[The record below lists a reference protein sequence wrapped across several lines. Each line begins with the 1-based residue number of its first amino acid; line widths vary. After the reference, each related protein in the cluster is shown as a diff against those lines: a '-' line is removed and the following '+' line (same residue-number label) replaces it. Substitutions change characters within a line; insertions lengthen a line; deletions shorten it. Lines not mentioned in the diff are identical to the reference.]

1 MVTGGQVTLQYGI
14 PRFTQA
20 IDLTVAL
27 TPEDSPSVVSAIE
40 DRVLPNDMERFVKQ
54 TWVLPLQH
62 KGTKVRVDVI
72 FSATQLERKAIKR
85 ARKIQM
91 EDTTINYIPPE
102 GLVVQ
107 KLIAGRPKDLED
119 AKGILKVQGEGI
131 NRDRIERL
139 IRSLAQETGEMEWLS
154 RWKALK

>member
-1 MVTGGQVTLQYGI
+1 MQHGI

-40 DRVLPNDMERFVKQ
+40 DRFRVLPNDMERFVKQ

-91 EDTTINYIPPE
+91 GDTTINYIPPE

-139 IRSLAQETGEMEWLS
+139 IRSLAQRRGEMEWLS